1 MLTYCN
7 SNKLWVQVEFNTKT
21 PTPSMEWGYETQ
33 VCSVS
38 VALAISCAVLSACF
52 ARNCSA
58 CSVLNHVEP
67 HTMGSSKMRLLGVT
81 FHGQVRQPRETG
93 AVGLQPETLK
103 LSQPWKWRWWQFEGL
118 WFLCPR
124 CSSQDWVEFVSTW
137 CLHFTH
143 AFFPVGAGGMYLCG
157 NFVVSGVFIPVSHMP
172 GRFVLPWIF
181 MDILFVSNHGC
192 WRLFCFRTSDWCAP
206 CPVYLRWMQYFS
218 FLQFNPQIFPHS
230 KCKERHTL
238 LSTFRQSKIHHLY
251 IYFPL
256 SIAMSDEVCHQDPG
270 SGGIQ
275 ACPSQRTCAWC
286 PGAIATSVMK

>member
-67 HTMGSSKMRLLGVT
+67 HTMGSSKMGLLGVT
-81 FHGQVRQPRETG
+81 FRGPGETTSRNWSSWVTTWDSETQPTLEVTLMTIWRPL
-93 AVGLQPETLK
+93 VFVPQMLFSGLSGVCFYLM
-103 LSQPWKWRWWQFEGL
+103 
-118 WFLCPR
+118 
-124 CSSQDWVEFVSTW
+124 
-137 CLHFTH
+137 FTH

-192 WRLFCFRTSDWCAP
+192 WRLFCFRTSLM
-206 CPVYLRWMQYFS
+206 CPLPSLFAMDAV
-218 FLQFNPQIFPHS
+218 LQ
-230 KCKERHTL
+230 
-238 LSTFRQSKIHHLY
+238 LSAVQ
-251 IYFPL
+251 P
-256 SIAMSDEVCHQDPG
+256 SDISLQ
-270 SGGIQ
+270 
-275 ACPSQRTCAWC
+275 
-286 PGAIATSVMK
+286 